1 MTRVSA
7 HNNVM
12 RWTVTALA
20 YAGMLPMIA
29 CILWFEQHW
38 SLPLLKAYS
47 LAILAFLAG
56 AWWAF
61 ALMNQQ
67 KVAPV
72 SISQTL
78 LLSNAAVLTAIV
90 SFVIADNEALLMF
103 CMLFGCLLLGE
114 RKLAVFR
121 QQPNYYRRLRLIVTS
136 ITISLQLTAYG
147 LTR

>member
-1 MTRVSA
+1 
-7 HNNVM
+7 
-12 RWTVTALA
+12 
-20 YAGMLPMIA
+20 
-29 CILWFEQHW
+29 
-38 SLPLLKAYS
+38 
-47 LAILAFLAG
+47 
-56 AWWAF
+56 
-61 ALMNQQ
+61 MNQQ

-90 SFVIADNEALLMF
+90 SLVIADNEALLMF

>member
-1 MTRVSA
+1 
-7 HNNVM
+7 M

-20 YAGMLPMIA
+20 YAGMLPMVA
-29 CILWFEQHW
+29 CILWLEQPW

-114 RKLAVFR
+114 RKLPVFR